1 MPTADEVL
9 QGLDPEQREV
19 ALAPFGPVV
28 VRAGAGTGKTRAI
41 THRIAYGVHAGIVDP
56 RQVLAVTFTTRAAG
70 ELAGRLRSLGV
81 GGVQARTFHSAAL
94 RQLTH
99 FWPRAIGGSMPDV
112 MASKSQVIAMA
123 ASRLG
128 VGTNPALIRDLAGE
142 IEWAKVS
149 QVLPDDYPAAAAGR
163 ESPLMPLETARVYA
177 AYEEVK
183 RDRGRL
189 DFEDILLLTV
199 ALLEEQS
206 AVADEVRERYRH
218 FVVDEFQDVNPLQDR
233 LLRAWLGESRSITVV
248 GDSAQTIY
256 SFTGARASYLQ
267 QFAQHFPDAVQVA
280 LVRNYRSTPQI
291 VAAANAVLHATAGPT
306 GRDRLVLQAQRED
319 GPRPTLTTCT
329 DEVDEASATVRR
341 IARQRDAGVPLS
353 RIAVLYRINAQSE
366 VYEQALAEA
375 AIPYVLRGGER
386 FFDRPEVRQAMTLIR
401 GAARAGIGG
410 GLLTGDAVGAPS
422 SAAHVIDPGMPQLG
436 EQVRGVLSAM
446 GWTREPPTGAGAVRE
461 KWESLAAMAAL
472 ADEYAAGAP
481 TAGLAEFVVELGER
495 VAAQHAPAVEG
506 VTLASL
512 HAAKGLE
519 WNCVHLVGLVDGTLP
534 LIHATTAEQVA
545 EERRLFYVGI
555 TRARD
560 ELCLSWA
567 QARTPGGRANRERS
581 RFIADLAATI
591 DGAAAPQRRE
601 VKKAG
606 ATRGPVKCRVCG
618 TALTA
623 AAARKLGRC
632 LTCAVDFDEALYD
645 RMREWRLAEARRAS
659 VPAFVVFTDATMQAI
674 VEAEPAD
681 ETALL
686 MVAGVGHSKIER
698 YGAALRLLLDGGD
711 PEAALEVSTRAAETI
726 GEVGESAPST

>member
-9 QGLDPEQREV
+9 EGLDPEQREV

-41 THRIAYGVHAGIVDP
+41 THRIAYGVHAGIIDP
-56 RQVLAVTFTTRAAG
+56 SQVLAVTFTTRAAG
-70 ELAGRLRSLGV
+70 ELGGRLRGLGV

-94 RQLTH
+94 RQLTY
-99 FWPRAIGGSMPDV
+99 FWPRAIGGVMPDV

-128 VGTNPALIRDLAGE
+128 VGTNPALVRDLAGE

-149 QVLPDDYPAAAAGR
+149 QVLPDAYPEAAIGR
-163 ESPLMPLETARVYA
+163 EPPLSPLETARVFA

-206 AVADEVRERYRH
+206 AVADEVRQRYQH

-233 LLRAWLGESRSITVV
+233 LLRGWLGENRSITVV
-248 GDSAQTIY
+248 GDPAQTIY

-267 QFAQHFPDAVQVA
+267 QFAQRYPDAVQVA

-291 VAAANAVLHATAGPT
+291 VSTANAVLNATSGAAD
-306 GRDRLVLQAQRED
+306 RDRLVLQAQRGD
-319 GPRPTLTTCT
+319 GPRPQLTTCT
-329 DEVDEASATVRR
+329 DEVDEAASAARR

-366 VYEQALAEA
+366 VYEQALAQA
-375 AIPYVLRGGER
+375 GIPYVLRGGER

-410 GLLTGDAVGAPS
+410 GLLTGDSVGAVE
-422 SAAHVIDPGMPQLG
+422 SANASEPMPGLG

-446 GWTREPPTGAGAVRE
+446 GWARVAPSGAGAVRE
-461 KWESLAAMAAL
+461 KWESLAALAAL
-472 ADEYAAGAP
+472 ADEYEVGAP
-481 TAGLAEFVVELGER
+481 AAGLAEFVIELAER
-495 VAAQHAPAVEG
+495 SAAQHAPAVEG

-519 WNCVHLVGLVDGTLP
+519 WSCVHLVGLVDGTLP

-560 ELCLSWA
+560 ELSLSWS
-567 QARTPGGRANRERS
+567 QARSPGGRASRERS
-581 RFIADLAATI
+581 RFIADLGAAI
-591 DGAAAPQRRE
+591 DGAVQEPRRE
-601 VKKAG
+601 TKKSG
-606 ATRGPVKCRVCG
+606 PVRGPVKCRVCG
-618 TALTA
+618 QPLTT

-645 RMREWRLAEARRAS
+645 RMREWRLAEARRSS

-681 ETALL
+681 EAALL
-686 MVAGVGHSKIER
+686 AVAGVGRSKAER
-698 YGAALRLLLDGGD
+698 YGSALRLLLDGGD
-711 PEAALEVSTRAAETI
+711 AESALEASAVAAEQV
-726 GEVGESAPST
+726 GEVGGSA